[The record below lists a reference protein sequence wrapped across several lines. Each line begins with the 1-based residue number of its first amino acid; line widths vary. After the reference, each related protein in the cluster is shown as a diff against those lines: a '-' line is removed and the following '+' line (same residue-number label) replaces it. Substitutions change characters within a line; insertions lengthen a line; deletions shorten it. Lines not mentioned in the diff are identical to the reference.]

1 MKNPKITLEEIGIIK
16 RAQKGDKKAFNQLF
30 KKYKDFVDNLL
41 YTYIGDWD
49 EARDITNIV
58 FLKMRE
64 KLPKFVTYDSFGG
77 WLRILTKNT
86 AIDYLRTVRSNHVSI
101 DDTEKPVQLRSSRID
116 SEISQVDKMAYENIL
131 DLVMRY
137 PPLYRKVFMMYYVD
151 DIGVEEIGETQGIP
165 VGTVKSILYRMRKQI
180 KQQLKIK

>member
-1 MKNPKITLEEIGIIK
+1 MKNPRITLEEIGIIK

-30 KKYKDFVDNLL
+30 RNYKDFVDNLL

-58 FLKMRE
+58 FLKMQE
-64 KLPKFVTYDSFGG
+64 KLPKFVNYDSFGG

-86 AIDYLRTVRSNHVSI
+86 AIDYLRTVKSNHVSI
-101 DDTEKPVQLRSSRID
+101 DDTEKKVQLRSSNID

-131 DLVMRY
+131 DLVKKF
-137 PPLYRKVFMMYYVD
+137 PQLYRRIFLMYYVD
-151 DIGVEEIGETQGIP
+151 DIGIEEISETQHIP
-165 VGTVKSILYRMRKQI
+165 AGTIKSILFRMRKKIQ
-180 KQQLKIK
+180 KTLKV